1 MTFITRGFSNAVLK
15 KGRSIMIAAALAAST
30 TLVPS
35 GAVMAQDAETITAV
49 MHSGLRVLDP
59 IITTAHITRN
69 HGYMIYDV
77 LVAVDSNFEVKP
89 QMADFAVSDD
99 GLIYTFTLRDGLKF
113 HNGEPVTA
121 ADAVASLKR
130 WGERDSGGQLIFDVT
145 ASLEARDDKTITWT
159 LTKPF
164 KPLLDIVGKQSAV
177 PPFIMPASVAEAPSS
192 EAITDHTGSGPFV
205 FVESEFEPGVSVTY
219 QKFADY
225 LPRGEPADWMSGG
238 KVVNVDRVRWVTM
251 PDAQTAINAL
261 VSGEIDYIEQAQIDL
276 LPILQASPDIVVEVR
291 DPLGYQTMGR
301 MNFKHP
307 PFDNEQIRQAALM
320 AMGQEAVL
328 ATLIGNPKY
337 YSLCGAIFG
346 CGTPLASETGADTLK
361 SGGDP
366 AGAKKLLEQAG
377 YDGMPVVLMQPTDV
391 TTLTAQPIVAAQQL
405 REAGFTVDMQAMDW
419 QTLVT
424 RRASQ
429 AAPADGGWNIFF
441 TNWMVPE
448 ITSPLINPM
457 VNGRGDDAWF
467 GWPEDADLEA
477 LRDEFIAADTPEA
490 QAKVAERIQA
500 HVIKV
505 VNYIP
510 LGQYLTVQARRATIV
525 DMIPSPVP
533 VFWNIDKTE

>member
-1 MTFITRGFSNAVLK
+1 MTFIPRDFSSAVLK
-15 KGRSIMIAAALAAST
+15 KGRSIMIAAALAAAT
-30 TLVPS
+30 AIVPS

-77 LVAVDSNFEVKP
+77 LIAVDSNFQVKP

-99 GLIYTFTLRDGLKF
+99 GLTYTFTLRDGLKF
-113 HNGEPVTA
+113 HNGKPVTA

-130 WGERDSGGQLIFDVT
+130 WGKRDSGGQLIFDVT
-145 ASLEARDDKTITWT
+145 ASLEASDDKTITWT

-177 PPFIMPASVAEAPSS
+177 PPFIMPASVAETPSS
-192 EAITDHTGSGPFV
+192 ESITDHTGSGPFV

-225 LPRGEPADWMSGG
+225 LPRDEPADWMSGG

-251 PDAQTAINAL
+251 PDAQTAMNAL
-261 VSGEIDYIEQAQIDL
+261 VSGEIDYLEQTQIDL
-276 LPILQASPDIVVEVR
+276 LPILEASPDIVVEVR

-320 AMGQEAVL
+320 AMGQEPVL

-337 YSLCGAIFG
+337 YSLCGAVFG

-366 AGAKKLLEQAG
+366 EGAKKLLEQAG
-377 YDGMPVVLMQPTDV
+377 YDGKPIVLMQPTDV

-448 ITSPLINPM
+448 ISSPLINPM

-467 GWPEDADLEA
+467 GWPEDSKLEA

-490 QAKVAERIQA
+490 QAEVAERIQA

-510 LGQYLTVQARRATIV
+510 LGQYLTVQARRTNIV
-525 DMIPSPVP
+525 DMIASPVP
-533 VFWNIDKTE
+533 VFWQIDKTE